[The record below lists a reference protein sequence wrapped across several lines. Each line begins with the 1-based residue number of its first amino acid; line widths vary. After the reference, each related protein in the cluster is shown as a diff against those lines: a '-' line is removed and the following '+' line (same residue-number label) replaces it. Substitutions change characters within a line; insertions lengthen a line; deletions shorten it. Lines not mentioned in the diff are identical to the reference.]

1 MYYYQQPAFNK
12 NGEEKTV
19 ELNEYR
25 DQPLR
30 MKAYLKLKVNP
41 RKGVISRNEVTEKKS
56 LKSFRKIKIK
66 KNRWSLA
73 NGFFFIID
81 Y

>member
-1 MYYYQQPAFNK
+1 M
-12 NGEEKTV
+12 
-19 ELNEYR
+19 ELNESR

-41 RKGVISRNEVTEKKS
+41 RKGVISWNEVTEKKS

-66 KNRWSLA
+66 KTVGKRPTVFLYN
-73 NGFFFIID
+73 
-81 Y
+81 

>member
-1 MYYYQQPAFNK
+1 M
-12 NGEEKTV
+12 
-19 ELNEYR
+19 ELNESR

-41 RKGVISRNEVTEKKS
+41 RKGVISWNEVTEKKS

-66 KNRWSLA
+66 KNRWQA
-73 NGFFFIID
+73 TNGFSL
-81 Y
+81 

>member
-1 MYYYQQPAFNK
+1 MKNQLLVNRRLCITI

-41 RKGVISRNEVTEKKS
+41 RKGVISWNEVTEKEVPEKALEK
-56 LKSFRKIKIK
+56 LK
-66 KNRWSLA
+66 
-73 NGFFFIID
+73 
-81 Y
+81 